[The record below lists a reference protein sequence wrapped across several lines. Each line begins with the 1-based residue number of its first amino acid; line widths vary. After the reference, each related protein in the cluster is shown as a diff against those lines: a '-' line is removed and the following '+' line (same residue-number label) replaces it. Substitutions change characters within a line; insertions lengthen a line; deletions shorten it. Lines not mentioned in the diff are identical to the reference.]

1 MKIGLIGLPGSGKTT
16 VFNALTGA
24 GAETAAY
31 GGGKSEPNLAVIEVK
46 DARIDCLTRMYEPRK
61 TVYADIEIIDFAGLT
76 QDASKKELFS
86 GKAMGLIK
94 NVHALALVIRNF
106 YHDLHG
112 EPSPLNDL
120 GSIEAELLLN
130 DLIVA
135 ENRLERIEWSYK
147 RGQGNNVLKAEEKLL
162 HKICDQLNH
171 NRPLRLLDL
180 SEEEKKLI
188 RGFQFLT
195 LKPCMVVLNS
205 DEAGFGQNRR
215 VLEEIRTKYDVVEF
229 AGRFEMEL
237 AGLDAEEAAIFMKDM
252 GIEESA
258 RNRLTTLAYR
268 IMDNISFF
276 TVGRDEVRAWTIQKG
291 MTAVDAAGVIHSD
304 LARGFIRAEC
314 FSYADLMEL
323 GSEKAVKEKGRFR
336 LEGKDYIVKDGDIL
350 SIRSGV

>member
-24 GAETAAY
+24 RADTAAY
-31 GGGKSEPNLAVIEVK
+31 GGTKSEPNLAVIDVK
-46 DARIDCLTRMYEPRK
+46 DERIDCLTQMYRPRK
-61 TVYADIEIIDFAGLT
+61 TVYANIEFIDFAGLS

-94 NVHALALVIRNF
+94 NAHALALVIRNF
-106 YHDLHG
+106 RHDLHG
-112 EPSPLNDL
+112 EPSAFNDL
-120 GSIEAELLLN
+120 GLIESELFLN

-147 RGQGNNVLKAEEKLL
+147 RGQGNSALKAEEKLL
-162 HKICDQLNH
+162 RKICDQLNH
-171 NRPLRLLDL
+171 NQPLRRLDL
-180 SEEEKKLI
+180 SEEERKII

-205 DEAGFGQNRR
+205 DESGFGQNRR
-215 VLEEIRTKYDVVEF
+215 VLEEIKTKYAAVEF
-229 AGRFEMEL
+229 AGSFEMEL
-237 AGLDAEEAAIFMKDM
+237 AGLEADEAEVFMKDM

-276 TVGRDEVRAWTIQKG
+276 TVGQDEVRAWTIKKG
-291 MTAVDAAGVIHSD
+291 MAAVDAAGVIHSD

-314 FSYADLMEL
+314 FSYADLIEL

-336 LEGKDYIVKDGDIL
+336 LEGKDYIVKDSDIL
-350 SIRSGV
+350 NIRSGV